1 MPRAAGLSKML
12 QLTDTHAHLNDPAF
26 QHDLNEVLDRAR
38 TAGVRTIIC
47 VGSDLKT
54 SAEAVELAAQ
64 REGIYAAVGCIRMK
78 PRARTNKHGRQY
90 ACWQAGPRWL
100 PWERLAWIF
109 TIIILLLR
117 YKLPFS
123 GSRFAWPGTW
133 PPIIIHDRMPMKR
146 FTDSM

>member
-1 MPRAAGLSKML
+1 ML

-64 REGIYAAVGCIRMK
+64 REGIYAAVGVHPHEAKSADEQTWKAIRLL
-78 PRARTNKHGRQY
+78 AGRPKVVALGEIFLDFYYYNSPPEIQI
-90 ACWQAGPRWL
+90 AVFRQQI
-100 PWERLAWIF
+100 RLARE
-109 TIIILLLR
+109 LG
-117 YKLPFS
+117 LPL
-123 GSRFAWPGTW
+123 
-133 PPIIIHDRMPMKR
+133 
-146 FTDSM
+146 

>member
-1 MPRAAGLSKML
+1 ML

-64 REGIYAAVGCIRMK
+64 REAFMRPWGCIRMK
-78 PRARTNKHGRQY
+78 PKVRTNKHGRQY

-100 PWERLAWIF
+100 PWERLA
-109 TIIILLLR
+109 
-117 YKLPFS
+117 
-123 GSRFAWPGTW
+123 
-133 PPIIIHDRMPMKR
+133 
-146 FTDSM
+146 